1 MFFVVFLASNLFH
14 YERKMVSKNSRRN
27 WTILLTIGAIFFA
40 VTLYSGQ
47 IIAALVKSD
56 LLSVN
61 LENISGDGEIKNT
74 IKIVNQQLEDATSK
88 LQNTEKMLET
98 SNQEFAAL
106 EMARK
111 NLQEEKEKLTA
122 SIERLK
128 FELVDQQNKK
138 KLLESNKG
146 KLESELEIL
155 RGENDQLKNKVN
167 SLDKIALEKDKLEKS
182 IKKLEEKNRNLT
194 DQLESVPD
202 KEKLLG
208 RSKELES
215 KILSL
220 NEQLT
225 TQKML
230 IEGYESNQKIQLN
243 SVENSGAGNNE
254 DYKKLILDLKKEH
267 RNEIGRLKTEIAR
280 TEKYKGNFDE
290 LNGMKVVFSGFMG
303 YDLDRKEIIFMTRE
317 GQKIMMVQDNFT
329 GTLVG
334 ECGLPVISS
343 DNETRCAATIIA
355 RLLFHK
361 NGPIMKGLEIVEVR
375 KK

>member
-1 MFFVVFLASNLFH
+1 MVVFLALNLFH

-61 LENISGDGEIKNT
+61 LENISSDGETKNT
-74 IKIVNQQLEDATSK
+74 IKIANQQLEDVTSS
-88 LQNTEKMLET
+88 LQNAEKMLET

-111 NLQEEKEKLTA
+111 NLQDEKEKLTA

-182 IKKLEEKNRNLT
+182 IRKLEEKNRNLT

-243 SVENSGAGNNE
+243 SVENSGADNNE

-290 LNGMKVVFSGFMG
+290 LNGIKVVFSGFMG

>member
-1 MFFVVFLASNLFH
+1 M
-14 YERKMVSKNSRRN
+14 
-27 WTILLTIGAIFFA
+27 
-40 VTLYSGQ
+40 
-47 IIAALVKSD
+47 
-56 LLSVN
+56 
-61 LENISGDGEIKNT
+61 
-74 IKIVNQQLEDATSK
+74 
-88 LQNTEKMLET
+88 
-98 SNQEFAAL
+98 
-106 EMARK
+106 
-111 NLQEEKEKLTA
+111 
-122 SIERLK
+122 
-128 FELVDQQNKK
+128 
-138 KLLESNKG
+138 
-146 KLESELEIL
+146 EIL
-155 RGENDQLKNKVN
+155 RGENYQLKNKVN
-167 SLDKIALEKDKLEKS
+167 SLDKIAMEKDKLEKS

-194 DQLESVPD
+194 DQLKSVPD

-290 LNGMKVVFSGFMG
+290 LNGIKVVFSGFMG

>member
-1 MFFVVFLASNLFH
+1 
-14 YERKMVSKNSRRN
+14 MVSKNSRRN
-27 WTILLTIGAIFFA
+27 WTILLTIGAIFFG

-61 LENISGDGEIKNT
+61 LENIGSDGETKNT
-74 IKIVNQQLEDATSK
+74 IKIANQQLEDVTSS
-88 LQNTEKMLET
+88 LQNAEKMLET

-106 EMARK
+106 EIARI
-111 NLQEEKEKLTA
+111 NLQDEKEKLTA

-155 RGENDQLKNKVN
+155 RGENYQLKNKVN

-243 SVENSGAGNNE
+243 SVENSGASNNE

-290 LNGMKVVFSGFMG
+290 LNGIKVVFSGFMG

>member
-1 MFFVVFLASNLFH
+1 
-14 YERKMVSKNSRRN
+14 MVSKNSRRN

-61 LENISGDGEIKNT
+61 LENISSDGETKNT
-74 IKIVNQQLEDATSK
+74 IKIANQQLEDVTSS
-88 LQNTEKMLET
+88 LQNAEKMLET

-111 NLQEEKEKLTA
+111 NLQDEKEKLTA

-155 RGENDQLKNKVN
+155 RGENYQLKNKVN

-182 IKKLEEKNRNLT
+182 IRKLEEKNRNLT

-243 SVENSGAGNNE
+243 SVENSGADNNE

-290 LNGMKVVFSGFMG
+290 LNGIKVVFSGFMG